1 MKSFGL
7 LSYYR
12 LFSRYAGKR
21 LHVLI
26 WVVAIG
32 GVLESVG
39 IGLFIPLLSL
49 GDVASEQQNAIS
61 GFFREALATMGV
73 GYTLNNVLFV
83 ILAVFLVKGVV
94 SMGQAALA
102 GHIMATLTYDLR
114 RRLVTLLSKTSYQN
128 FTRLHTGYLTNV
140 VTTEAD
146 RAVACF
152 GHYTNAVVS
161 VMHASAYVALALL
174 IDFRG
179 TLLFLVL
186 GVLALGSLS
195 GLHRL
200 SRRYSRLT
208 SERNANLH
216 DLLIQ
221 TIQAFKYLR
230 ATDSFGALIGRVT
243 EELRELS
250 RYVFRLSVLTAT
262 LKSVGEPI
270 GVLILVIVLFV
281 NVSFLGHPLA
291 DMLFLSLIIYRL
303 MSKLLGVQT
312 HWQKFNGT
320 AGGLEAYESAF
331 SRLEEDEEP
340 QGGELVTGFAD
351 RISFR
356 DVSFSYDDRRVLE
369 NINIEVPKHK
379 MVGIVGKTGAGK
391 STVVNL
397 LTGVLEPEKGD
408 VLIDGRDYR
417 SLEKSSLRRFIGYV
431 TQENVIFRDTIA
443 NNVSL
448 WKSLEGGGADFE
460 QVKSALREVHA
471 EEFVEGTE
479 DGYNTVLGDR
489 GFRVSGGQ
497 RQQIALA
504 REVYKDPEIVI
515 LDEAMS
521 SLDAKSE
528 WLIQKRITDWRGDRT
543 IVVVTHRLTSVKD
556 CDYVYVLAEGR
567 IIEEGTYEE
576 LYRKTDSSFAELAQ
590 LQGL

>member
-1 MKSFGL
+1 MKSFGF

-12 LFSRYAGKR
+12 LFSRYAGRR

-26 WVVAIG
+26 AVVAIG

-49 GDVASEQQNAIS
+49 GDVASEQQDAIS
-61 GFFREALATMGV
+61 GAFREVFSAMGI
-73 GYTLNNVLFV
+73 GYTLNNLLLV

-114 RRLVTLLSKTSYQN
+114 RRLVTLLSKTSYRN

-152 GHYTNAVVS
+152 GHYTNTVVS
-161 VMHASAYVALALL
+161 VMHAGAYATLALL
-174 IDFRG
+174 VDFKG
-179 TLLFLVL
+179 TLLFLAL
-186 GVLALGSLS
+186 GIVALGSLS

-208 SERNANLH
+208 SERNASLH

-250 RYVFRLSVLTAT
+250 RYVFRLSILTAT
-262 LKSVGEPI
+262 LKSVGEPL
-270 GVLILVIVLFV
+270 GALILVIVLFM
-281 NVSFLGHPLA
+281 NVSVLGHPLA
-291 DMLFLSLIIYRL
+291 DMLFLALIIYRL

-320 AGGLEAYESAF
+320 AGGLEAYEDAF
-331 SRLEEDEEP
+331 CRLGDDVEP
-340 QGGELVTGFAD
+340 HEGELVTGFSDSIA
-351 RISFR
+351 FR
-356 DVSFSYDDRRVLE
+356 RVSFVYESHRVLD
-369 NINIEVPKHK
+369 NVSLEVPKNS
-379 MVGIVGKTGAGK
+379 MVGIVGKTGSGK
-391 STVVNL
+391 STIVNL
-397 LTGVLEPEKGD
+397 LTGVLEPESGE
-408 VLIDGRDYR
+408 VLLDGQNYQ
-417 SLEKSSLRRFIGYV
+417 SLEKASLRRLIGYV
-431 TQENVIFRDTIA
+431 TQETVIFRDTIA

-448 WKSLEGGGADFE
+448 WNCPEGDSASLER
-460 QVKSALREVHA
+460 VKSALREVHA

-479 DGYNTVLGDR
+479 DSYGTVLGDR
-489 GFRVSGGQ
+489 GLRVSGGQ

-504 REVYKDPEIVI
+504 REVYKDPEIII

-528 WLIQKRITDWRGDRT
+528 WLIQKRITDWRGKRT
-543 IVVVTHRLTSVKD
+543 IVIVTHRLMSVKD
-556 CDYVYVLAEGR
+556 CDYVYVLADGR
-567 IIEEGTYEE
+567 VIEEGTYEE
-576 LYRKTDSSFAELAQ
+576 LYAKPDSHFTELAQ